1 MDLNHFQNLTGE
13 GRLGRK
19 AEKDVP
25 EGHTGSRCHSPFKLL
40 KLCIILKEVGSRL
53 KEGLALTLWRMKV
66 FRTQWALV
74 RASLDLSCYGKW
86 LWRKQ
91 GRKKGLQMGKP
102 KSAELCQ
109 VQGAP
114 ITLLKELPKTHRR
127 TLILFLRGVPSTD
140 LRTYYYPTS

>member
-1 MDLNHFQNLTGE
+1 M
-13 GRLGRK
+13 
-19 AEKDVP
+19 
-25 EGHTGSRCHSPFKLL
+25 

-53 KEGLALTLWRMKV
+53 KEGLALTLWRTKV
-66 FRTQWALV
+66 FRTPWALV
-74 RASLDLSCYGKW
+74 RAPLDLSCYGKW

-109 VQGAP
+109 VQGVP

-127 TLILFLRGVPSTD
+127 TLIPF
-140 LRTYYYPTS
+140 